1 MIANRVIFLFA
12 GVLFSAQIMAQKPF
26 NYTNAWAAIDSLIA
40 KELPKSAM
48 QQVDKLYLQAK
59 KDKEEAQL
67 IKAVTCKAYLTK
79 ELNEDEW
86 KKSIAFLE
94 KEIQTAKEP
103 AKQILNSITADLYWE
118 YFQNQRWKIYD
129 RKQTTTKTSNP
140 DTWSI
145 PDFHAKIWSLYEA
158 SLQSPA
164 LLQKTG
170 LEKYDPILAKGNVR
184 FLRPSLYDI
193 LAHRVLD
200 YLDND
205 ESDISKPIDA
215 FVLND
220 YASLANAKI
229 FSRYEYKTND
239 SSSHTF
245 RSIQLYQQLI
255 RFHLEDATPDALIDV
270 DMKRLAFAKENSVN
284 EFKSKLYKE
293 TVEFIYHRYPT
304 NEQAMQAGAALAEW
318 WKEKG
323 EDYKPGFGNEEDRL
337 ALVQAAK
344 LAKEV
349 AAKFPK
355 SEGGISAQN
364 LLREL
369 EKPTLSSEIEK
380 VNVLNEPFRVRV
392 AFKNTRQVYLRLIA
406 LPKRSANEE
415 NDDDNEIW
423 WKRMTTAKSIR
434 SWTQSLP
441 IMDDMREHSAEI
453 KVDALPQ
460 GKYVLL
466 ASGQPN
472 FSLDS
477 NALCA
482 ASFYVSNISYVSS
495 ENQYFIL
502 DRNSG
507 KPLAGAKVQLWRY
520 NYDYNARLNVSF
532 KEELLIA
539 DKDGLINVKPLAT
552 NSGREGNYQLEIS
565 YGADYLFTDDSHY
578 RNVEYNNE
586 KVFATQAE
594 WEQKMARYFLFTDR
608 ALYRPGQTVF
618 FKAIGITK
626 DKESLEPKIYVPGT
640 NVKAV
645 LYNANQQ
652 QVSTLSLKAN
662 EYGSV
667 HGEFKLPTSGLTGN
681 YRIEIEGPHERRPAY
696 FKVEEY
702 KRPKFI
708 VAFEP
713 MKGNYRLN
721 DTLTITGK
729 ATAYAGNAIDG
740 AKVKYRVYRTT
751 QFLYPWLSKGR
762 GRIWPRYGGDER
774 QEITSGTTLTKADG
788 RFDIVFNA
796 LPDLSV
802 RKELDPSFHYEVEA
816 DVTDING
823 ETHDANTQVTVGYKS
838 LQLQVNAADGFYQ
851 SADSNHHFTAKASN
865 LNNEPTPTPLQWKLY
880 PLQAPTRLLRS
891 RMWDAPDTAVMSR
904 AEFEQT
910 FPHDP
915 FENEEEYTN
924 WPKGNV
930 LKTDTLQSNNST
942 GIVLPKGSLPAG
954 YYVLETSATD
964 KDGNP
969 VLTKTYFAVYDV
981 AKGLLPAPMY
991 LLDQALLSKIEPGQV
1006 AQFLQG
1012 SSAQP
1017 SFVVQQTTKVQKE
1030 KNVSAFE
1037 FANLAKPL
1045 QPLAFAATEAD
1056 RGGYS
1061 VARFFV
1067 QHNRVYQSNWQV
1079 EVPWTN
1085 KQLDIS
1091 LETFRNKL
1099 LPGQEETWKLKIAGP
1114 NKDKAAA
1121 ELLASM
1127 YDASLDQIA
1136 PHAWHNIFPWRYNG
1150 MNYSWN
1156 GRETFNSISSQENYW
1171 DVNELPIEK
1180 VYDELMAV
1188 EYFENRMFVNG
1199 EFGKIEEVKIGYIL
1213 QSGTKDDGIV
1223 AAPAAMMVPAP
1234 HPQYR
1239 KMKSGG
1245 FIPDK
1250 IEKDEEV
1257 KSDQNPAGENN
1268 NNAPIQIRKN
1278 FNETAFWFPQLQTDA
1293 EGNISFSFTMP
1304 EALTEWKLQLLAHT
1318 KDLKMAM
1325 DEQTVITQK
1334 ELMVQ
1339 PNAPRFFRQG
1349 DQLELVSKV
1358 VNLSDKEITGTA
1370 TLELLNASTMQP
1382 VDGWLMNVFPQQYF
1396 TVPAG
1401 QSVAVKF
1408 PMAIPV
1414 QYTDALVYRITAR
1427 AGNLSDGEEMALPVL
1442 SNRMLVTETLPINL
1456 RNTNKKEVRW
1466 EKLLQSENSPT
1477 LQHQSLTI
1485 EFTSNPVWLAIQSLP
1500 YLTEYPY
1507 DCAEQTW
1514 NRFYANA
1521 LAAHIANSMPKIK
1534 TVIAQWQTKDTAALL
1549 SNLQKNEQLKS
1560 ILLEETPW
1568 VLAAKSEAEQKKQ
1581 LAQLFEVM
1589 RMAEAAE
1596 KDLKKLEALQSP
1608 NGGFVWFK
1616 GGADDR
1622 YMTQYILSGIGHLNK
1637 LKALPKELT
1646 NRVNNLAAKAIPYL
1660 DARITEDYNWL
1671 IKNKADLKKNHT
1683 GEFAI
1688 QYLYMRS
1695 FFPSV
1700 VMKPADK
1707 KAYDFYFNNAKTF
1720 YTNRG
1725 KQSQGMIALAMHR
1738 SKQTAVANAILK
1750 TLKETSITTEEFG
1763 MYWKEFNNPSYY
1775 WWQAPIESH
1784 SLLIEAFAEIE
1795 NNTARVNDLKTWL
1808 LKQKQTTNWK
1818 TTKATAEACYAL
1830 LLQGSHWLQANQ
1842 TVAIQAG
1849 NWQVESNNA
1858 EAGTGYFSSTLPG
1871 EKVKPEM
1878 GNISVRIKPDDKQPA
1893 EGLTTW
1899 GAAYW
1904 QYFEDLD
1911 KITAASTGLQLQKT
1925 LMLEISGANGPK
1937 LQPITSET
1945 PLKPGDKV
1953 VVRITVT
1960 TDRQLE
1966 YVHLKDMRAACFEP
1980 TNQLSQYHWQG
1991 GLGYY
1996 QAPKDASMNFFIG
2009 YLPKGTWV
2017 LDYTLLVT
2025 HEGEFSN
2032 GISSIQCMYA
2042 PEFSSHSSGERI
2054 VVKNN

>member
-1 MIANRVIFLFA
+1 MIANRVIFLLA
-12 GVLFSAQIMAQKPF
+12 GVFFSAQIMAQKPF
-26 NYTNAWAAIDSLIA
+26 NYTKAWVAIDSLIA

-59 KDKEEAQL
+59 KDKEEAQY

-79 ELNEDEW
+79 ELTEDEW

-94 KEIQTAKEP
+94 KEISTAKEP
-103 AKQILNSITADLYWE
+103 AKQILNSITADLYWD
-118 YFQNQRWKIYD
+118 YFQNQRWKIYE
-129 RKQTTTKTSNP
+129 RKQTTNKTSNP
-140 DTWSI
+140 DTWST

-164 LLQKTG
+164 MLQKTG
-170 LEKYDPILAKGNVR
+170 LEKYNPILAQGNVR

-255 RFHLEDATPDALIDV
+255 RFHLQDSTPSALIDV

-293 TVEFIYHRYPT
+293 TVEFIYHQYPT

-323 EDYKPGFGNEEDRL
+323 EDYKPGSGNEEDRL

-349 AAKFPK
+349 VAKFPK
-355 SEGGISAQN
+355 SEGCITAQN

-369 EKPTLSSEIEK
+369 ENPSLSTEIEK
-380 VNVLNEPFRVRV
+380 VNVLNEPFRVRL
-392 AFKNTRQVYLRLIA
+392 AFKNTKQAYLRLIL
-406 LPKRSANEE
+406 LPKKSDTDVNNE
-415 NDDDNEIW
+415 DNETW
-423 WKRMTTAKSIR
+423 WKKMTTATSIR
-434 SWTQSLP
+434 AWTQALP
-441 IMDDMREHSAEI
+441 NMDDMREHSAEI

-460 GKYVLL
+460 GKYLLL

-507 KPLAGAKVQLWRY
+507 KPLAGAKVQLWRFE
-520 NYDYNARLNVSF
+520 YDYNTRSNTSI
-532 KEELLIA
+532 KDELLIA
-539 DKDGLINVKPLAT
+539 DKNGLVTIQPIAPN
-552 NSGREGNYQLEIS
+552 NGRQGNYQLEIS
-565 YGADYLFTDDSHY
+565 HGSDYLYTDDSHY
-578 RNVEYNNE
+578 RNVQYNNE
-586 KVFATQAE
+586 KVSSTQAE
-594 WEQKMARYFLFTDR
+594 WDQKTARYFLFTDR

-618 FKAIGITK
+618 FKAIGLTK
-626 DKESLEPKIYVPGT
+626 DKESLQPKIYVPGT
-640 NVKAV
+640 PVKAI

-652 QVSTLSLKAN
+652 QVSTLSLNAN

-681 YRIEIEGPHERRPAY
+681 YRIEIEGPNDRRPAY

-702 KRPKFI
+702 KRPKFS

-740 AKVKYRVYRTT
+740 AQVKYRVYRTT
-751 QFLYPWLSKGR
+751 QFLYPWLSRGR
-762 GRIWPRYGGDER
+762 GRIWPPYGGSR
-774 QEITSGTTLTKADG
+774 QEITNGITTTKADG
-788 RFDIVFNA
+788 SFAILFNA

-802 RKELDPSFHYEVEA
+802 SKELDPSFHYEVEA
-816 DVTDING
+816 DITDING
-823 ETHDANTQVTVGYKS
+823 ESHDANTQVTVGYKS
-838 LQLQVNAADGFYQ
+838 LQVQVNARDGFYQ
-851 SADSNHHFTAKASN
+851 SADSNHHFSTKASN

-891 RMWDAPDTAVMSR
+891 RMWEAPDTTVMSR
-904 AEFEQT
+904 TEFEKI

-915 FENEEEYTN
+915 FENEQEYTS

-930 LKTDTLQSNNST
+930 VKSDTLQRNST
-942 GIVLPKGSLPAG
+942 KGIELPKGSLPAG
-954 YYVLETSATD
+954 YYVLETSAID

-969 VLTKTYFAVYDV
+969 VLTKTYFAVFDV

-1017 SFVVQQTTKVQKE
+1017 SFVVQQTNKVQKE
-1030 KNVSAFE
+1030 KIVSTFE
-1037 FANLAKPL
+1037 YANLAKTL
-1045 QPLAFAATEAD
+1045 QPLAFPATEAD

-1061 VARFFV
+1061 VARLFI

-1079 EVPWTN
+1079 TVPWTN
-1085 KQLDIS
+1085 KQLEIS

-1099 LPGQEETWKLKIAGP
+1099 LPGQQETWKLKIKGP
-1114 NKDKAAA
+1114 NKDKVAA

-1127 YDASLDQIA
+1127 YDASLDQID
-1136 PHAWHNIFPWRYNG
+1136 PHGWQNIFPWRNNG
-1150 MNYSWN
+1150 SINAWN
-1156 GRETFNSISSQENYW
+1156 GDRNFSILTSILHERYQESKAF
-1171 DVNELPIEK
+1171 EK
-1180 VYDELMAV
+1180 VYDFMWSYHLLWPS
-1188 EYFENRMFVNG
+1188 YRNDSRGG
-1199 EFGKIEEVKIGYIL
+1199 EVYAM
-1213 QSGTKDDGIV
+1213 S
-1223 AAPAAMMVPAP
+1223 AAPMAAEGMADMASINSSAKREVVKFTPP
-1234 HPQYR
+1234 
-1239 KMKSGG
+1239 
-1245 FIPDK
+1245 K
-1250 IEKDEEV
+1250 IVSDDEV
-1257 KSDQNPAGENN
+1257 KSEEKPSGENKN
-1268 NNAPIQIRKN
+1268 NSPIQIRKN

-1304 EALTEWKLQLLAHT
+1304 EALTEWKLQLMAHT

-1358 VNLSDKEITGTA
+1358 VNLSDKEMTGTA

-1414 QYTDALVYRITAR
+1414 QYIDALVYRITAR

-1521 LAAHIANSMPKIK
+1521 LAAHIASSMPKVK
-1534 TVIAQWQTKDTAALL
+1534 AVIAQWQTKDTAALL

-1568 VLAAKSEAEQKKQ
+1568 VLAAKSETEQKKQ
-1581 LAQLFEVM
+1581 LAQLFDVM

-1596 KDLKKLEALQSP
+1596 KDLKKLEELQST

-1622 YMTQYILSGIGHLNK
+1622 YMTQYIVSGIGHLNK
-1637 LKALPKELT
+1637 LNAIPTALAK
-1646 NRVNNLAAKAIPYL
+1646 RVNTIAAKAIPYL

-1683 GEFAI
+1683 GDFAI

-1700 VMKPADK
+1700 IMKPADK

-1720 YTNRG
+1720 YANRG

-1738 SKQTAVANAILK
+1738 SKQTPVANAILK
-1750 TLKETSITTEEFG
+1750 TLKETSITHEEFG

-1784 SLLIEAFAEIE
+1784 ALLIEVFAEIE
-1795 NNTARVNDLKTWL
+1795 NNTTRVNDLKTWL

-1830 LLQGSHWLQANQ
+1830 LLQGSNWLQANQ

-1849 NWQVESNNA
+1849 NWQVETNNA
-1858 EAGTGYFSSTLPG
+1858 EAGTGYFSSTISG

-1878 GNISVRIKPDDKQPA
+1878 GNISVKIKTDDKQTA

-1911 KITAASTGLQLQKT
+1911 KITSASTGLQLQKT
-1925 LMLEISGANGPK
+1925 LMLEIPGANGPK

-1945 PLKPGDKV
+1945 SLKSGDKV

-2042 PEFSSHSSGERI
+2042 PEFSSHSAGEHI
-2054 VVKNN
+2054 VVKNQ

>member
-1 MIANRVIFLFA
+1 M
-12 GVLFSAQIMAQKPF
+12 
-26 NYTNAWAAIDSLIA
+26 
-40 KELPKSAM
+40 
-48 QQVDKLYLQAK
+48 
-59 KDKEEAQL
+59 
-67 IKAVTCKAYLTK
+67 
-79 ELNEDEW
+79 
-86 KKSIAFLE
+86 
-94 KEIQTAKEP
+94 
-103 AKQILNSITADLYWE
+103 
-118 YFQNQRWKIYD
+118 
-129 RKQTTTKTSNP
+129 
-140 DTWSI
+140 
-145 PDFHAKIWSLYEA
+145 
-158 SLQSPA
+158 
-164 LLQKTG
+164 
-170 LEKYDPILAKGNVR
+170 
-184 FLRPSLYDI
+184 
-193 LAHRVLD
+193 
-200 YLDND
+200 
-205 ESDISKPIDA
+205 
-215 FVLND
+215 
-220 YASLANAKI
+220 
-229 FSRYEYKTND
+229 
-239 SSSHTF
+239 
-245 RSIQLYQQLI
+245 
-255 RFHLEDATPDALIDV
+255 
-270 DMKRLAFAKENSVN
+270 
-284 EFKSKLYKE
+284 
-293 TVEFIYHRYPT
+293 
-304 NEQAMQAGAALAEW
+304 
-318 WKEKG
+318 
-323 EDYKPGFGNEEDRL
+323 
-337 ALVQAAK
+337 
-344 LAKEV
+344 
-349 AAKFPK
+349 
-355 SEGGISAQN
+355 
-364 LLREL
+364 
-369 EKPTLSSEIEK
+369 
-380 VNVLNEPFRVRV
+380 
-392 AFKNTRQVYLRLIA
+392 
-406 LPKRSANEE
+406 
-415 NDDDNEIW
+415 
-423 WKRMTTAKSIR
+423 
-434 SWTQSLP
+434 
-441 IMDDMREHSAEI
+441 
-453 KVDALPQ
+453 
-460 GKYVLL
+460 
-466 ASGQPN
+466 
-472 FSLDS
+472 
-477 NALCA
+477 
-482 ASFYVSNISYVSS
+482 
-495 ENQYFIL
+495 
-502 DRNSG
+502 
-507 KPLAGAKVQLWRY
+507 
-520 NYDYNARLNVSF
+520 
-532 KEELLIA
+532 
-539 DKDGLINVKPLAT
+539 
-552 NSGREGNYQLEIS
+552 
-565 YGADYLFTDDSHY
+565 
-578 RNVEYNNE
+578 
-586 KVFATQAE
+586 
-594 WEQKMARYFLFTDR
+594 
-608 ALYRPGQTVF
+608 
-618 FKAIGITK
+618 
-626 DKESLEPKIYVPGT
+626 
-640 NVKAV
+640 
-645 LYNANQQ
+645 
-652 QVSTLSLKAN
+652 
-662 EYGSV
+662 
-667 HGEFKLPTSGLTGN
+667 
-681 YRIEIEGPHERRPAY
+681 
-696 FKVEEY
+696 
-702 KRPKFI
+702 
-708 VAFEP
+708 
-713 MKGNYRLN
+713 
-721 DTLTITGK
+721 
-729 ATAYAGNAIDG
+729 
-740 AKVKYRVYRTT
+740 
-751 QFLYPWLSKGR
+751 
-762 GRIWPRYGGDER
+762 WPPYGGGGR

-802 RKELDPSFHYEVEA
+802 RKELDPSFHYEIEA

-823 ETHDANTQVTVGYKS
+823 ESHDANTQVTVGYKS
-838 LQLQVNAADGFYQ
+838 LRLQVNAADGFYQ
-851 SADSNHHFTAKASN
+851 SADSNHRFTAKASN

-891 RMWDAPDTAVMSR
+891 RLWDAPDTAVMSR

-915 FENEEEYTN
+915 FENEEEYSN

-954 YYVLETSATD
+954 YYVLETSASD

-1017 SFVVQQTTKVQKE
+1017 SFVVQQTSKLQKE
-1030 KNVSAFE
+1030 KTVSTFE
-1037 FANLAKPL
+1037 FANLSKPL

-1099 LPGQEETWKLKIAGP
+1099 LPGQQETWKLKITGP
-1114 NKDKAAA
+1114 NKDKVAA

-1136 PHAWHNIFPWRYNG
+1136 PHAWQNIFPWGYNG
-1150 MNYSWN
+1150 MSSTWDGTESFSILSSRINIQNQKIKDFEKEYDFMLRYDDWLPSNKRYSKR
-1156 GRETFNSISSQENYW
+1156 GAMYA
-1171 DVNELPIEK
+1171 
-1180 VYDELMAV
+1180 M
-1188 EYFENRMFVNG
+1188 
-1199 EFGKIEEVKIGYIL
+1199 
-1213 QSGTKDDGIV
+1213 
-1223 AAPAAMMVPAP
+1223 AAPMPEADMNEVFSPAP

-1239 KMKSGG
+1239 RMEDAK
-1245 FIPDK
+1245 FTPPK
-1250 IEKDEEV
+1250 IVADEEV
-1257 KSDQNPAGENN
+1257 KSDENPVSENN

-1293 EGNISFSFTMP
+1293 QGNISFSFTMP

-1325 DEQTVITQK
+1325 NEQTVITQK

-1358 VNLSDKEITGTA
+1358 VNLSDKEMTGTA

-1534 TVIAQWQTKDTAALL
+1534 AVLEQWQTKDTAALL

-1581 LAQLFEVM
+1581 LAQLFDVM

-1596 KDLKKLEALQSP
+1596 KDLKKLEELQSP

-1622 YMTQYILSGIGHLNK
+1622 YMTQYIVSGIGHLNK
-1637 LKALPKELT
+1637 LKALSKELT

-1695 FFPSV
+1695 FFQSV

-1725 KQSQGMIALAMHR
+1725 KQSQGMIALVMHR
-1738 SKQTAVANAILK
+1738 SKQTVVANAILN
-1750 TLKETSITTEEFG
+1750 TLKETSMTTEEFG

-1784 SLLIEAFAEIE
+1784 ALLIEAFAEIE

-1842 TVAIQAG
+1842 TLAIQAG
-1849 NWQVESNNA
+1849 NWQVETNNA
-1858 EAGTGYFSSTLPG
+1858 EAGSGYFSSTISG

-1878 GNISVRIKPDDKQPA
+1878 GNISVRIKTDDKQTA

-1911 KITAASTGLQLQKT
+1911 KITSASTGLQLQKT
-1925 LMLEISGANGPK
+1925 LMLEIPGANGPK
-1937 LQPITSET
+1937 LQPIINETS
-1945 PLKPGDKV
+1945 LKPGDKV
-1953 VVRITVT
+1953 LVRITVT